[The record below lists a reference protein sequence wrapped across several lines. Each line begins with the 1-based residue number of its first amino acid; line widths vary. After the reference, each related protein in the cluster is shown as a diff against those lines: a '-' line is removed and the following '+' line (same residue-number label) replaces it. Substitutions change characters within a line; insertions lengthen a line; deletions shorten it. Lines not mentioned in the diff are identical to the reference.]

1 MNAIQI
7 YSAINVYTNTTQHSR
22 FFFKE
27 IDKAVNDAIKDEMDL
42 TIDNSKSKELAG
54 IDRVEKLRDDLYTM
68 ITESTSVPTTTGV
81 INGVITENHFNFPT
95 DYQTY
100 VSMKATIDNVTTYLR
115 ETDYNKVGPLLEC
128 SFRQP
133 SNKKPY
139 FLEDKTGL
147 KLYRGVNGVFSS
159 ATLTYIKQPI
169 PFHMGNETDLIDF
182 GIGVLTI
189 NTSYVAV
196 NDSVYNG
203 ITYVSGVMF
212 STNGS
217 LINLT
222 SGQVIPSSVLVNIEL
237 PEKCHDNIA
246 KMAAN
251 ILLGVTGAFENAA
264 FAEKEST

>member
-22 FFFKE
+22 FFFRE
-27 IDKAVNDAIKDEMDL
+27 VNKAVNDAIKDNMDSI
-42 TIDNSKSKELAG
+42 IDGKGNQGLSG
-54 IDRVEKLRDDLYTM
+54 IDRIQKFRDDLYTM
-68 ITESTSVPTTTGV
+68 IKESTSVPTVTGV
-81 INGVITENHFNFPT
+81 INGIITENHFNFPT

-100 VSMKATIDNVTTYLR
+100 VSMKATINGNTTYMR
-115 ETDYNKVGPLLEC
+115 GTNYNMVGPLLEC
-128 SFRQP
+128 SFRKP
-133 SNKKPY
+133 NDNKPY
-139 FLEDKTGL
+139 FLEDQTGL
-147 KLYRGVNGVFSS
+147 KLYRGVSGAFTS
-159 ATLTYIKQPI
+159 ATLTYIKQPVS
-169 PFHMGNETDLIDF
+169 FYMGNETDLIDS
-182 GIGVLTI
+182 GVGVLAI

-222 SGQVIPSSVLVNIEL
+222 SGQVILSSVLVNIEL
-237 PEKCHDNIA
+237 PEKSHDNIA

-264 FAEKEST
+264 FAEKAST